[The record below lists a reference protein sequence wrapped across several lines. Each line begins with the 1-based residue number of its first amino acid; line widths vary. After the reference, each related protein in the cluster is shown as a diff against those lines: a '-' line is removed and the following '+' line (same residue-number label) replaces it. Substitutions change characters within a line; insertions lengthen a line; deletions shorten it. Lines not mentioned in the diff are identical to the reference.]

1 MTDLKI
7 ITTKK
12 QSLREQAL
20 EVLEF
25 LNAKTGRKYRAVDLN
40 LDFIKTRLESGMEVS
55 DLKAIIA
62 MKTREWKDDEV
73 MKKFLRPATLF
84 NRTKCEQYFGELE

>member
-7 ITTKK
+7 VGKKK
-12 QSLREQAL
+12 QSLRDQAL

-25 LNAKTGRKYRAVDLN
+25 LNAKTGRHYRDVDLN
-40 LDFIKTRLESGMEVS
+40 INFIKVRLESGMEVS
-55 DLKAIIA
+55 DLKAIVA
-62 MKTREWKDDEV
+62 MKVREWKDDEV

-84 NRTKCEQYFGELE
+84 NREKCEQYFGELE